1 MTEYSGMRFLFFFF
15 AEWGNLYVIG
25 AIAAT
30 LFLGG
35 WQIPAAIF
43 GVVMADHPLLKGVL
57 EFTVFFIKAY
67 MWAFVA
73 MWVRGTLPRVRVDQ
87 LMAMCWEIHG
97 PHRVRL
103 HVRNDV
109 AVGAL
114 ARREYRADRC
124 HVGVFGSR
132 DPLFLL
138 AGGLSDHSL
147 ASDPVSQAL
156 RVGSNDRPGETSMNG
171 VVEYFQNVRDTVTSI
186 FEGMSITFSHFVR
199 KPSTIQY
206 PDRIAQ
212 QVQATLPL
220 RYRGILEVD
229 MDICTGCL
237 ACERVCPINC
247 IAIGIEKDAETN
259 QRDFT
264 QFDIDICKC
273 MYCGLCQEACPTGS
287 IRHTQEFEG
296 ACNNPA
302 GSGAAFRHRDSG
314 PLQAEEG
321 RGNRISNGSEGRYR
335 KDVHGRGG
343 RTGEMTARRPWQD
356 SRDFFV
362 GHAPGPTADRKRS
375 NPPGF

>member
-1 MTEYSGMRFLFFFF
+1 
-15 AEWGNLYVIG
+15 
-25 AIAAT
+25 
-30 LFLGG
+30 
-35 WQIPAAIF
+35 
-43 GVVMADHPLLKGVL
+43 
-57 EFTVFFIKAY
+57 
-67 MWAFVA
+67 
-73 MWVRGTLPRVRVDQ
+73 
-87 LMAMCWEIHG
+87 
-97 PHRVRL
+97 
-103 HVRNDV
+103 
-109 AVGAL
+109 
-114 ARREYRADRC
+114 
-124 HVGVFGSR
+124 
-132 DPLFLL
+132 
-138 AGGLSDHSL
+138 
-147 ASDPVSQAL
+147 
-156 RVGSNDRPGETSMNG
+156 MNG

-273 MYCGLCQEACPTGS
+273 MYCGLCQEVCPTGS

-302 GSGAAFRHRDSG
+302 GLLLHFVTDTVAFYMPKKGGETGSRMVQKVDIG
-314 PLQAEEG
+314 KTYMDEVAEPE
-321 RGNRISNGSEGRYR
+321 
-335 KDVHGRGG
+335 K
-343 RTGEMTARRPWQD
+343 
-356 SRDFFV
+356 
-362 GHAPGPTADRKRS
+362 
-375 NPPGF
+375 